1 VRGKIY
7 VNGRFLTQKTT
18 GVQRVA
24 TEISTHL
31 QMHYKE
37 EIIFVCP
44 NQELINPVAAS
55 LNCIKVG
62 FFGGYLW
69 EQIDLPFYLFRKK
82 VALLLN
88 FCNTAPMMYSKNLL
102 VIHDVAFK
110 VNKKWFDWKF
120 IFVYNI
126 LFYFNLKRAK
136 SIITVSNFSKNEIL
150 KFYPKTKSKK
160 IQVVYLASFL
170 ENKES
175 KLLKKEYYLA
185 INSLNERKNIKVI
198 IEAFKLLDP
207 NIYKLKVIGEKNIK
221 VFKENNYEAISNVEF
236 LEEVTDISLYKWIIE
251 AKALINASFYEGF
264 GLPAL
269 EAMSLH
275 TPCILSDIS
284 VYRELYSE
292 TAIFFDATSA
302 NQLAEQVE
310 AMEQSDNYFE
320 VCEKGFELSQ
330 NFSWTGTSKQY
341 ISIIE
346 SLKTKNVYFEESIN

>member
-1 VRGKIY
+1 VRDKIY

-24 TEISTHL
+24 TEISTYL
-31 QMHYKE
+31 QAHYKE

-44 NQELINPVAAS
+44 NQEFINPVAAS
-55 LNCIKVG
+55 LNCIKTG

-69 EQIDLPFYLFRKK
+69 EQIELPFYLFRKK
-82 VALLLN
+82 AALLLN
-88 FCNTAPMMYSKNLL
+88 FCNTAPMMYNKNLL

-126 LFYFNLKRAK
+126 LFHFNLKRVK

-160 IQVVYLASFL
+160 IQVVYLASIF
-170 ENKES
+170 EYKES
-175 KLLKKEYYLA
+175 KLFKNEYYLA

-198 IEAFKLLDP
+198 IDAFKLLDP
-207 NIYKLKVIGEKNIK
+207 NIYKLKVIGEKNTS
-221 VFKENNYEAISNVEF
+221 VFKKNNYETISNVEF
-236 LEEVTDISLYKWIIE
+236 LDEVTDASLYKWIVE

-269 EAMSLH
+269 EAMSLY
-275 TPCILSDIS
+275 TPCILSNIP
-284 VYRELYSE
+284 VYRELYGA
-292 TAIFFDATSA
+292 TAFFFDATSA
-302 NQLAEQVE
+302 NQLAKQVE
-310 AMEQSDNYFE
+310 VMEQSDNYFE
-320 VCEKGFELSQ
+320 ICKKGFELSQ
-330 NFSWTGTSKQY
+330 NFSWATTSMQY

-346 SLKTKNVYFEESIN
+346 SLKTKNIYFEKSIN

>member
-1 VRGKIY
+1 VSDKIY
-7 VNGRFLTQKTT
+7 VNGRFLTQKIT

-24 TEISTHL
+24 TEISAYL
-31 QMHYKE
+31 QVHYKD

-44 NQELINPVAAS
+44 NQEFLNPISES

-69 EQIDLPFYLFRKK
+69 EQIELPFYLFRKK

-88 FCNTAPMMYSKNLL
+88 FCNTAPMMYNKNLL

-126 LFYFNLKRAK
+126 LFYFNLKKTK

-150 KFYPKTKSKK
+150 KFYPKIKNDK
-160 IQVVYLASFL
+160 IGVVYLASFL
-170 ENKES
+170 EYKENKLS
-175 KLLKKEYYLA
+175 KKEYYLA

-207 NIYKLKVIGEKNIK
+207 NIYKLKVIGEKNAK
-221 VFKENNYEAISNVEF
+221 VFKGNNYETISNVEF
-236 LEEVTDISLYKWIIE
+236 LDEVTDTSLYKWIVE

-264 GLPAL
+264 GLPVL
-269 EAMSLH
+269 EAMSLY
-275 TPCILSDIS
+275 TPCILSDIPI
-284 VYRELYSE
+284 YKELYSE
-292 TAIFFDATSA
+292 TAFFFDVESA
-302 NQLAEQVE
+302 KQLARKVE
-310 AMEQSDNYFE
+310 AMEQSDHYSE
-320 VCEKGFELSQ
+320 ICRKGFEVSQ
-330 NFSWTGTSKQY
+330 SFSWATTSKQY

-346 SLKTKNVYFEESIN
+346 SYKNLKP

>member
-1 VRGKIY
+1 VRDKIY
-7 VNGRFLTQKTT
+7 VNGRFLTQKIT

-31 QMHYKE
+31 QAHYKD

-44 NQELINPVAAS
+44 NQEFINPVAES

-62 FFGGYLW
+62 FLSGYLW
-69 EQIDLPFYLFRKK
+69 EQIELPFYLFRKK

-88 FCNTAPMMYSKNLL
+88 FCNTAPMLYSKNLL

-120 IFVYNI
+120 ILVYNI
-126 LFYFNLKRAK
+126 LFYFNLKKAK
-136 SIITVSNFSKNEIL
+136 RIITVSDFSKNEIL
-150 KFYPKTKSKK
+150 KFYPKTKNKK
-160 IQVVYLASFL
+160 IEVVCLASFL
-170 ENKES
+170 EYKES
-175 KLLKKEYYLA
+175 KLPKKEYYLA

-198 IEAFKLLDP
+198 IEAFKLLEP
-207 NIYKLKVIGEKNIK
+207 NIYKLKVIGEKNTK
-221 VFKENNYEAISNVEF
+221 VFKDNNYEIISNVEF
-236 LEEVTDISLYKWIIE
+236 LDEVTDASLYKWIVE

-269 EAMSLH
+269 EAMSLY
-275 TPCILSDIS
+275 TPSILSDIP
-284 VYRELYSE
+284 VYRELYGKN
-292 TAIFFDATSA
+292 AFFFDTENA
-302 NQLAEQVE
+302 NQLAQQVE

-320 VCEKGFELSQ
+320 ICKNGFELSQ
-330 NFSWTGTSKQY
+330 NFSWAITSKQY

-346 SLKTKNVYFEESIN
+346 SYKNKK

>member
-1 VRGKIY
+1 VRDKIY

-31 QMHYKE
+31 KAHYKQ
-37 EIIFVCP
+37 EIVFVCP
-44 NQELINPVAAS
+44 NQKFINPVAES

-69 EQIDLPFYLFRKK
+69 EQIELPLFLFRKR
-82 VALLLN
+82 VSLLLN
-88 FCNTAPMMYSKNLL
+88 FCNTAPIMYNKNLL

-126 LFYFNLKRAK
+126 MFYFNLKKAK
-136 SIITVSNFSKNEIL
+136 RIITVSNFSKNEIL
-150 KFYPKTKSKK
+150 KFYPKTKSEN
-160 IQVVYLASFL
+160 IEVVYLASFL
-170 ENKES
+170 EFKES
-175 KLLKKEYYLA
+175 KLPKKEYYLA
-185 INSLNERKNIKVI
+185 INSLNQRKNIATI

-207 NIYKLKVIGEKNIK
+207 NIYKLKVIGQTNTK
-221 VFKENNYEAISNVEF
+221 VFKGSNYETIFNVEF
-236 LEEVTDISLYKWIIE
+236 LDEVTDASLYNWIVE

-269 EAMSLH
+269 EAMSLY
-275 TPCILSDIS
+275 TPCILSDIP
-284 VYRELYSE
+284 VYRELYNKS
-292 TAIFFDATSA
+292 AFFFDAESA
-302 NQLAEQVE
+302 NQLALQVE
-310 AMEQSDNYFE
+310 SMEQSDNYFE
-320 VCEKGFELSQ
+320 TCKKGFILSE
-330 NFSWTGTSKQY
+330 NFSWETTSKQY

-346 SLKTKNVYFEESIN
+346 SYKDKNNIF

>member
-1 VRGKIY
+1 VSDKIY

-31 QMHYKE
+31 QAHYKD

-44 NQELINPVAAS
+44 NKEFINPVAKS

-69 EQIDLPFYLFRKK
+69 EQIELPFYLFRKK
-82 VALLLN
+82 AALLLN
-88 FCNTAPMMYSKNLL
+88 FCNTAPMVYNKNIL

-126 LFYFNLKRAK
+126 LFYFNLRKAK
-136 SIITVSNFSKNEIL
+136 SIMTVSNFSKNEIV
-150 KFYPKTKSKK
+150 KFYPKTKNKK
-160 IQVVYLASFL
+160 IEVVYLASFL
-170 ENKES
+170 DYKES
-175 KLLKKEYYLA
+175 KLYKKEYYLA
-185 INSLNERKNIKVI
+185 INSLNERKNIEVI

-207 NIYKLKVIGEKNIK
+207 NIYKLKIIGDKNK
-221 VFKENNYEAISNVEF
+221 NVFKENNYEIISNVEF
-236 LEEVTDISLYKWIIE
+236 LDEVTDASLYKWIIE

-269 EAMSLH
+269 EAMSLY
-275 TPCILSDIS
+275 TPCILSDIP

-292 TAIFFDATSA
+292 TAIFFDAKSA
-302 NQLAEQVE
+302 HQLAGQVE
-310 AMEQSDNYFE
+310 AMEQSNNYFE
-320 VCEKGFELSQ
+320 ICEKGFELSQ
-330 NFSWTGTSKQY
+330 NFSWTRTSKQY

-346 SLKTKNVYFEESIN
+346 SLKAKNIYFEKSIN